1 MDIRD
6 ENNKT
11 IDINKFE
18 KPEQD
23 LAKKYINT
31 NDIVLELGA
40 RYGSVSCII
49 NSKLNCK
56 TNQVVVEPDKRVW
69 KALERNRI
77 ANNCEFHI
85 VKGFISK
92 KKLDLINLNC
102 YHNGYAATSIE
113 NENTQISSF
122 TLEEIMKT
130 YNLNFNVLVA
140 DCEGFLE
147 VFFDENPDFYNN
159 LRLIIFEA
167 DYANK
172 CNYKKIEYNL
182 IKKGFNNILKGHQNV
197 WIQLLDSVNYSINPI
212 NPINPIIKEN
222 VQKII
227 DTLPKPY
234 ISVNVVRGEFL
245 QLFPSTYKTTQTV
258 YIFNKIL
265 SIIRK
270 NSEIEYKS
278 VYILSNEENL
288 NYFNSLKKIP
298 IIPKVYTIIDFPG
311 LVKDNEKYI
320 ENSAETRVSTLKT
333 NNPYY
338 SENLDETI

>member
-11 IDINKFE
+11 IDINRFE

-23 LAKKYINT
+23 LAKKYINK

-49 NSKLNCK
+49 NSRLNCK

-69 KALERNRI
+69 KALERNRT
-77 ANNCEFHI
+77 ANNCDFHI

-92 KKLDLINLNC
+92 KKLDLTNLNC
-102 YHNGYAATSIE
+102 HHNGYGTTSIE

-130 YNLNFNVLVA
+130 YDLNFNVLVA

-147 VFFDENPDFYNN
+147 TFFDENPDFYNN

-167 DYANK
+167 DYPNK
-172 CNYKKIEYNL
+172 CNYKKIENNL
-182 IKKGFNNILKGHQNV
+182 INKGFKNICKGFQNV
-197 WIQLLDSVNYSINPI
+197 WVQLVNCVNDPSD
-212 NPINPIIKEN
+212 PIIKEKA
-222 VQKII
+222 QKII

-245 QLFPSTYKTTQTV
+245 PLSPSTYKTTQTV

-270 NSEIEYKS
+270 NPKIEYKS
-278 VYILSNEENL
+278 IYILSNEENL
-288 NYFNSLKKIP
+288 NYFNSLKTIS
-298 IIPKVYTIIDFPG
+298 IIPKVYTIIDFPQFVRDETTQ
-311 LVKDNEKYI
+311 LIEKCI

-338 SENLDETI
+338 SENLDETA

>member
-11 IDINKFE
+11 IDINRFE

-23 LAKKYINT
+23 LAKKYINK

-49 NSKLNCK
+49 NLKLNCK

-69 KALERNRI
+69 KALERNRT
-77 ANNCEFHI
+77 ANNCDFHI
-85 VKGFISK
+85 IKGFISK
-92 KKLDLINLNC
+92 KKLDLTNLNS
-102 YHNGYAATSIE
+102 GYGTTSIE

-122 TLEEIMKT
+122 TLEEVMKT
-130 YNLNFNVLVA
+130 YDLNFNVLVA

-147 VFFDENPDFYNN
+147 EFFDENLDFYNN

-167 DYANK
+167 DYPNK
-172 CNYKKIEYNL
+172 CNYKKIENNL
-182 IKKGFNNILKGHQNV
+182 INKGFKNILKGHQNV
-197 WIQLLDSVNYSINPI
+197 WIQLVNCVNDFIY
-212 NPINPIIKEN
+212 PIIKEKAQQI
-222 VQKII
+222 VDI
-227 DTLPKPY
+227 LPKPY
-234 ISVNVVRGEFL
+234 ISVNVVRDEFL
-245 QLFPSTYKTTQTV
+245 PLSPSTYKTTQTV
-258 YIFNKIL
+258 YILNKIL

-270 NSEIEYKS
+270 NPEIEYKS

-288 NYFNSLKKIP
+288 NYFNSLKTIP
-298 IIPKVYTIIDFPG
+298 IIPKVYTIIDFPD
-311 LVKDNEKYI
+311 LIRDETTHLIEKYI
-320 ENSAETRVSTLKT
+320 EYSAETHISTLKT

>member
-11 IDINKFE
+11 IDINRFE
-18 KPEQD
+18 KHEQD
-23 LAKKYINT
+23 LAKKYINK

-69 KALERNRI
+69 ETLERNRT
-77 ANNCEFHI
+77 ANNCDFHI
-85 VKGFISK
+85 IKGFISK
-92 KKLDLINLNC
+92 KKLDLTNLNC
-102 YHNGYAATSIE
+102 NYGTTSIE

-130 YNLNFNVLVA
+130 YDLNFNVLVA

-147 VFFDENPDFYNN
+147 GFFDENPDFYNN

-167 DYANK
+167 DYPNK
-172 CNYKKIEYNL
+172 CNYKKIEQNL
-182 IKKGFNNILKGHQNV
+182 INKGFKNILKGYQNV
-197 WIQLLDSVNYSINPI
+197 WVQLLTSRIEE
-212 NPINPIIKEN
+212 KA
-222 VQKII
+222 QKII

-245 QLFPSTYKTTQTV
+245 PLYPSTYKTTQTV
-258 YIFNKIL
+258 YILNKIL

-270 NSEIEYKS
+270 NPTIEYKS

-288 NYFNSLKKIP
+288 NYFNSLKTIP
-298 IIPKVYTIIDFPG
+298 IIPKVYTIIDFPD
-311 LVKDNEKYI
+311 LIRDETTQLIEKYI
-320 ENSAETRVSTLKT
+320 EYSAETRISTLKT
-333 NNPYY
+333 NNPCY
-338 SENLDETI
+338 SENLDETV